1 MRKSD
6 YMSKS
11 RLKLSDAI
19 NRLIKATE
27 HAVLAKAMSK
37 EDANKAD
44 ELIVRFITIYSRVT

>member
-1 MRKSD
+1 
-6 YMSKS
+6 MSKS